1 MADKSAAE
9 LFDMK
14 VAHVGLNAANDGEAA
29 GVAGDFLK
37 LMGLPIR
44 ETPLSYFNG
53 DLVEIMKENG
63 RGTHGHI
70 GFP

>member
-37 LMGLPIR
+37 LMGLPVR
-44 ETPLSYFNG
+44 
-53 DLVEIMKENG
+53 
-63 RGTHGHI
+63 
-70 GFP
+70 